1 MKHFKLIKPI
11 WLAAMLLLSSVPL
24 TANAYDFMVDGIPYN
39 INGDSTSVT
48 VTSRVPSPLNGGNY
62 SVTTANIPSSVTY
75 DGNTYSVTSIGSYA
89 FYNCSGLTS
98 VTIPSS
104 VTNIGEGAFY
114 RCSGLTSVD
123 IPNSVTTIDQYAF
136 WQCSGLT
143 SVTIGNS
150 VTSIGYAAFYNCSG
164 LTRELVIPNSVS
176 SIGDYAFSGCSGL
189 TLVTIPNSVT
199 SIGKG
204 AFYGC
209 SGLTSIYNRIDHPSD
224 VTLGSNVFEYVNTTV
239 CTLFV
244 RRGRVDEYRNA
255 DQWKDFEN
263 IVEASVYDF
272 MVDGIAYSFNDD
284 GTSVTV
290 TYTESWST
298 NNYSGLTTANIP
310 SLVTYNGITYS
321 VTSIGK
327 GAFYGCSELTGAL
340 TIPNSVTTIGQQAF
354 YSCSGLTSINI
365 PNSVTSIGNY
375 AFKGC
380 SGLTSVS
387 IPNSVTSIGDYAFSG
402 CSGLTSVTIGNS
414 VTSIGQQAFNECSDL
429 TSVHI
434 TDLAAWCNIA
444 FGSTVSN
451 PLYFAHH
458 LFLNGNE
465 VKDLVIPNSV
475 TSIGNYA
482 FKGCSGLTSVS
493 IPNSVTS
500 IGDYAFSGCSG
511 LTSIQN
517 RINHP
522 SDVTLGSNVFGYVD
536 CTLYV
541 RRGRVDEYR
550 NADQWKNFKNIVETS
565 VYDFMVDGIAYY
577 FNDDDT
583 SVTVTYTV
591 LGSTNNYSGLTT
603 ANIPSS
609 VTYNSI
615 TYSVTSI
622 GQRAFYGCSGLTSVT
637 IPNSVTSFGDYA
649 FSGCSGLTSVTIPN
663 SVTSI
668 DESAFS
674 RCSGLTSVII
684 GNSVTSIGSN
694 AFSGCSGLTSVTIP
708 NSVTTIGSSAF
719 TSCTGLIS
727 VTIPNSVTSISDRT
741 FNGCTGLTSITI
753 PNSVTSIGD
762 YAFYGNISLVS
773 VTIPA
778 SVDSIGTQAFYVFD
792 FGKNRILTLCGGVKY
807 IGNDAFMSYR
817 GGRNIHTLILK
828 DSVVNIKNL
837 GADPVQIYCYVP
849 TPPECDENSFTRY
862 DGTLHVPENTLVA
875 YATADYWS
883 NFTNLINDAVEPQS
897 VTLNQTEA
905 EIEPGN
911 TLTLTATVFP
921 SNATTNTVT
930 WTTSN
935 SAVATV
941 TNNGLVTAVGF
952 GECDITA
959 KVLDKTA
966 VCHVTV
972 HEQQVIITL
981 DNHELF
987 VGVNKIAWL
996 TPSMS
1001 PVSTDLAVQSSNT
1014 GVALAQLVNGRV
1026 RVIGVSP
1033 GVATVTVSSVD
1044 GMAQP
1049 DSCVVTVEPDFYYL
1063 TITIGGHVSVRQKVT
1078 PRGAYTYTLAP
1089 NDSGGNVK
1097 IVKFNGE
1104 DVTSQVSNGYY
1115 TTPAITQNSTLEIT
1129 FE

>member
-402 CSGLTSVTIGNS
+402 CSGLTS
-414 VTSIGQQAFNECSDL
+414 
-429 TSVHI
+429 
-434 TDLAAWCNIA
+434 
-444 FGSTVSN
+444 
-451 PLYFAHH
+451 
-458 LFLNGNE
+458 
-465 VKDLVIPNSV
+465 
-475 TSIGNYA
+475 
-482 FKGCSGLTSVS
+482 
-493 IPNSVTS
+493 
-500 IGDYAFSGCSG
+500 
-511 LTSIQN
+511 IQN

-637 IPNSVTSFGDYA
+637 IPNSVTSFGDY
-649 FSGCSGLTSVTIPN
+649 
-663 SVTSI
+663 
-668 DESAFS
+668 
-674 RCSGLTSVII
+674 
-684 GNSVTSIGSN
+684 

>member
-1 MKHFKLIKPI
+1 MKTYRFKS
-11 WLAAMLLLSSVPL
+11 LLLAMMLSALSL
-24 TANAYDFMVDGIPYN
+24 NTMAYDFMVNGIAYNKNSDGKTVMVT
-39 INGDSTSVT
+39 STS
-48 VTSRVPSPLNGGNY
+48 SSSSNY
-62 SVTTANIPSSVTY
+62 SGLTTANIPATVT
-75 DGNTYSVTSIGSYA
+75 DSGITYSVTSIDNSA
-89 FYNCSGLTS
+89 FSGCSSLTS
-98 VTIPSS
+98 VTIGNS
-104 VTNIGEGAFY
+104 VTSIGNRAFSG
-114 RCSGLTSVD
+114 CSSLTSVT
-123 IPNSVTTIDQYAF
+123 IGNSVTTIGSDAF
-136 WQCSGLT
+136 YYCSSLTKLTWNAVNCSSNGGMTTSNIETVTIGNQVQVLPAGFARGSKIT

-354 YSCSGLTSINI
+354 YSCSGLTSIN
-365 PNSVTSIGNY
+365 
-375 AFKGC
+375 
-380 SGLTSVS
+380 
-387 IPNSVTSIGDYAFSG
+387 
-402 CSGLTSVTIGNS
+402 
-414 VTSIGQQAFNECSDL
+414 
-429 TSVHI
+429 
-434 TDLAAWCNIA
+434 
-444 FGSTVSN
+444 
-451 PLYFAHH
+451 
-458 LFLNGNE
+458 
-465 VKDLVIPNSV
+465 IPNSV